1 VRELGLAL
9 LCGLAAPGPAGAQ
22 AVSGTVYEG
31 SAPSPNAFVIVH
43 WTGTRPGFGHYE
55 SVCIQAA
62 IARTDERGRFEIRE
76 PPPLRSTFLVWR
88 RDPAIAVWKPGF
100 DTQRAEGRFSLVPTT
115 MNREQRAG
123 IAEILGHY
131 GCTDDKGMLVPL
143 TDTNGA
149 LADFRKAL
157 AAEPKR

>member
-1 VRELGLAL
+1 MRELGLAL

-62 IARTDERGRFEIRE
+62 ITRTDAQGRYELAE

-88 RDPAIAVWKPGF
+88 RDPAVAYVQEDGIEV
-100 DTQRAEGRFSLVPTT
+100 RLSAEGLASLMAELQPQVG
-115 MNREQRAG
+115 RE
-123 IAEILGHY
+123 
-131 GCTDDKGMLVPL
+131 
-143 TDTNGA
+143 
-149 LADFRKAL
+149 
-157 AAEPKR
+157 AA